1 MNTEFCIKTNILKSS
16 HIDYK
21 EGNIKKIYIQKKIGE
36 GSYGLIF
43 LIQNNHVMKI
53 FKNSTVSNTNLTESN
68 YLIPLK
74 NENRELLFYFK
85 YINDDNNI
93 NDNNNDNKTEN
104 NYIIKLYAIGV
115 IKDQMIDNSNLL
127 DINSYFVILP
137 YCIPFY
143 KKYNCID
150 KPLIYKKDGPEFVL
164 KIVQRMLEASSYL
177 EKNYN
182 IINLDIT
189 LNNLMITKKDGAIN
203 DIIMLDFSIIKN
215 NNNKKYN
222 FNNRYYIWPN
232 GNFEINILPSYSICI
247 NGLELLFGKKEILEE
262 LSNNQNKEKII
273 NKYLIIIKNINKI
286 IHNVFYQGLVKKIK
300 TNNLLKIIYSL

>member
-1 MNTEFCIKTNILKSS
+1 MNTDFCIKTKILKSS
-16 HIDYK
+16 HEDYK
-21 EGNIKKIYIQKKIGE
+21 ELTVKKICIQKKLGE

-53 FKNSTVSNTNLTESN
+53 FKNSTVSNTILNESN

-74 NENRELLFYFK
+74 NENRELLFYLK
-85 YINDDNNI
+85 YINNNKFENNK
-93 NDNNNDNKTEN
+93 NDN
-104 NYIIKLYAIGV
+104 NYIIKLYAIGI

-127 DINSYFVILP
+127 DIDSYFVILP

-150 KPLIYKKDGPEFVL
+150 KPLIYKQDGPEFVL
-164 KIVQRMLEASSYL
+164 KIVQKLLEASSYL

-189 LNNLMITKKDGAIN
+189 LNNLMITKKDGTVN

-247 NGLELLFGKKEILEE
+247 NGLELLFGKKEILES
-262 LSNNQNKEKII
+262 LSNQNKEKNI

-286 IHNVFYQGLVKKIK
+286 IHNIFYQGLVKKIT
-300 TNNLLKIIYSL
+300 TNNLLKIIYSI